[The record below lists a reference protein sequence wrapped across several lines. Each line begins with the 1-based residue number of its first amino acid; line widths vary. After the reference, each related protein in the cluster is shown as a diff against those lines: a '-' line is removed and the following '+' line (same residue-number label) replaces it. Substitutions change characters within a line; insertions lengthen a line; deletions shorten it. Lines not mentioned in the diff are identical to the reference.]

1 MYLCSVIC
9 RDIKIE
15 PLEAWLPTKDLP
27 LVIAGPCSAESFE
40 QVMATAKGLAQI
52 PQVKVF
58 RAGLWKPRTRPNS
71 YEGIGAEGLTW
82 LKEVK
87 LQTGLKTCVEVASPK
102 HVELALK
109 QGVDILWVGARTTVN
124 PFLVQELAESVKGV
138 DIPIMVK
145 NPVNPDPELW
155 LGALERFQKAGL
167 LKLAAIHR
175 GFSFFKRSPYRNAP
189 MWEIPIEIKR
199 LCPSIPVITDPSH
212 MAGNRTLLFPLA
224 QKAMDLE
231 MDGLMIEV
239 HNEPDKALTD
249 RDQQINP
256 AQLAELLSHLVLRR
270 ASYNQ
275 GAENTLERLRS
286 EIDKLDNELIE
297 ILSHRMSIVDEIG
310 HFKKANNITILQ
322 LRRWREIIEDR
333 LAHGISSGLDK
344 TFLLNVLQQLHDE
357 GIRRQNSIMNNNP
370 ES

>member
-1 MYLCSVIC
+1 MIC
-9 RDIKIE
+9 KDINIE
-15 PLEAWLPTKDLP
+15 PLNTWLPTNDFP

-40 QVMATAKGLAQI
+40 QVMQTARGLAII

-71 YEGIGAEGLTW
+71 FEGSGSEGLVW

-87 LQTGLKTCVEVASPK
+87 LETGLKTCVEVASPK

-109 QGVDILWVGARTTVN
+109 QSVDIIWVGARTTVN
-124 PFLVQELAESVKGV
+124 PFLVQEIAESVKGV
-138 DIPIMVK
+138 DIPVMVK

-167 LKLAAIHR
+167 RKLAAIHR

-189 MWEIPIEIKR
+189 MWEIPIEMKR
-199 LCPSIPVITDPSH
+199 LCPSIPIITDPSH
-212 MAGNRTLLFPLA
+212 MAGKRQLLFPLA

-239 HNEPDKALTD
+239 HNQPDKALTD
-249 RDQQINP
+249 RDQQISP
-256 AQLAELLSHLVLRR
+256 LQLEDLLKHLVLRR
-270 ASYNQ
+270 SSFSN
-275 GAENTLERLRS
+275 GKEDTLERLRS

-322 LRRWREIIEDR
+322 LRRWREIIDDR

-344 TFLLNVLQQLHDE
+344 TFLLNILQQMHDE
-357 GIRRQNSIMNNNP
+357 GIRRQNAIMNDNQ
-370 ES
+370 E